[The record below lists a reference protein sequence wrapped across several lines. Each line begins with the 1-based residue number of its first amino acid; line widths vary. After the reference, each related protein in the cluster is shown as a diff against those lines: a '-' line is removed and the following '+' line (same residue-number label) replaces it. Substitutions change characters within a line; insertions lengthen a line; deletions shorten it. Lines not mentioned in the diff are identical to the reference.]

1 MSTTSTHDKTTVDQ
15 EAHPSSIDL
24 EKQPK
29 NTGGDKFFESNA
41 GDGTTVF
48 DQYLTGIPLY
58 LCFASCFISLFL
70 IGLDQTIVITLLE
83 DVGSKFNAYDKIGW
97 IASGYMLTMAVFAQT
112 WGKFSIIFGRKYS
125 LLSAII
131 LFEAGS
137 LMCALANDMN
147 VLIGGRILAGIG
159 GGGIQTLVF
168 IVGTEMVSID
178 KRSLAFAF
186 FGVSFSISTIVGPLI
201 GGGFTEHVTWRW
213 CFYINLPLGA
223 IAFTCLF
230 LFFNPPL
237 PKYTWKQKFGAID
250 YIGTFLLTSG
260 LVIFLLAL
268 TFGGQEFAWNSGA
281 VISCFVI
288 GGSLL
293 IIFCI
298 WNFGFSDKQIIPLH
312 IIKVWKV
319 DFPVLTLFCVFF
331 CFMSLI
337 VFLSTYFQVVQG
349 SGPLSTGIQF
359 FPMIIAL
366 VISSIST
373 GILIKKTRYIK
384 PFAMFGAVIGAIG
397 CGLMTLLE
405 VDSNRGQ
412 KIGYLILPGASI
424 GILLQTSIMSSQLEA
439 PKIAGSTILTT
450 ALFNFARS
458 LGGAIGADLAQAIFN
473 SSVKNKLKQ
482 AIANHPSSFSG
493 VSMSEITG
501 ALNRPDLL
509 RSLPSETTQAILR
522 AIMGA
527 IRNVFYTATAVSCLT
542 VVFVV
547 CFSNRRVP
555 AAEHVMKRA
564 EDDTEKDK
572 QEANEEANEEA
583 NGQEDQQE
591 EDKPQQV

>member
-15 EAHPSSIDL
+15 EAHRSIDL

-213 CFYINLPLGA
+213 F
-223 IAFTCLF
+223 
-230 LFFNPPL
+230 
-237 PKYTWKQKFGAID
+237 
-250 YIGTFLLTSG
+250 
-260 LVIFLLAL
+260 
-268 TFGGQEFAWNSGA
+268 
-281 VISCFVI
+281 
-288 GGSLL
+288 
-293 IIFCI
+293 
-298 WNFGFSDKQIIPLH
+298 
-312 IIKVWKV
+312 

-482 AIANHPSSFSG
+482 AVSNHPSAFSG

-564 EDDTEKDK
+564 EDDDK
-572 QEANEEANEEA
+572 REEANEQDE
-583 NGQEDQQE
+583 QEDQQE